1 MLCFSDVRPCST
13 NPLNCNTGL
22 RKRTGAFLA
31 LNHQHL
37 YQTSDSALS
46 IACVLCSQSPLLEPT
61 LAKMM
66 LKSASAARTGCLR
79 PQAVSRRVS
88 VRVRADKCLIVNTKG
103 GGHAFIGLYLAKELV
118 SKGHDVTIFQQ
129 GDEVCILQ
137 HCGVNGVR
145 VAKYLYWIRW

>member
-1 MLCFSDVRPCST
+1 
-13 NPLNCNTGL
+13 
-22 RKRTGAFLA
+22 
-31 LNHQHL
+31 
-37 YQTSDSALS
+37 
-46 IACVLCSQSPLLEPT
+46 
-61 LAKMM
+61 M

-145 VAKYLYWIRW
+145 VSANCKVSVLDQVVELLPPAIRQVPGRAIGITWGV